1 MTQPLDGD
9 ILVFLTGQEEIETAA
24 EILLQRSRN
33 LGSRIAELLVCPI
46 YANLPSEQQAKI
58 FEPTPKGARK
68 VVLATNIA
76 ETSLTINGICYVIDT
91 GFNKQK
97 SYNAR
102 SGMES
107 LVVTPISQAA
117 ANQRSGRAGR
127 TQPGSK
133 TIFRPFLT
141 QILQFPFQVFSTIY
155 FIFVPE
161 RAGAEY
167 SPRDSAHQYGQCN
180 LDAEKFRY

>member
-1 MTQPLDGD
+1 MICKWVQYLFISVDGSANKPFHLPQSYYTKSPEADYVDAAVVTALQIHVTQPLDGD

-24 EILLQRSRN
+24 EFLLQRSRN

-46 YANLPSEQQAKI
+46 YANLPAEQQAKI
-58 FEPTPKGARK
+58 FEPTSKGARK

-127 TQPGSK
+127 TQPGK
-133 TIFRPFLT
+133 
-141 QILQFPFQVFSTIY
+141 
-155 FIFVPE
+155 
-161 RAGAEY
+161 
-167 SPRDSAHQYGQCN
+167 
-180 LDAEKFRY
+180 